1 MSNAID
7 AVSGASGSKL
17 VGRLMANT
25 MLDVMMQMMQ
35 AAGVQPSQGTQGALQ
50 ELRNLING
58 NLKQACGQCAP
69 PSDDLEDGLQGLGG
83 PQGPGQAG
91 GLNGNDLNQMVGG
104 LLQMLNG
111 VMQLLAQLLKAMQG
125 EGAQGQGG
133 GGSDGGFQPSPEAG
147 NFGNSLPQ
155 PPGAPLEG
163 GAGAG
168 ASPSPAGPSPT
179 AGTPTPTAG
188 SPSPTTG
195 SPSPTAGSPAPG
207 NVTADPGKGPSGM
220 PAELWQGCVEA
231 GKKTGVDPYVLAAQ
245 MEKESQYGK
254 ALAGSP
260 SAGDGLMQVEP
271 STRQAYAGKF
281 QEKMG
286 HAYDHNNQK
295 DQIAMAGVILASK
308 GGDTRNMLQ
317 KYNGGDNWTPGT
329 TDSYGRV
336 IKADEYASTVL
347 AKAQEMKGAAV

>member
-91 GLNGNDLNQMVGG
+91 GLDGNDLNQMVGG

-133 GGSDGGFQPSPEAG
+133 GGGGGGGGGDGGFQPSPQAG
-147 NFGNSLPQ
+147 SFGNSLPQ
-155 PPGAPLEG
+155 PAGGPLEG
-163 GAGAG
+163 GGHAGPSTGGAG
-168 ASPSPAGPSPT
+168 GPSPAGPSPT
-179 AGTPTPTAG
+179 AG
-188 SPSPTTG
+188 SPA
-195 SPSPTAGSPAPG
+195 PTAGSPAPG

-220 PAELWQGCVEA
+220 PPELWQGCVEA

-271 STRQAYAGKF
+271 ATRQAYAGKF

-308 GGDTRNMLQ
+308 GGDTKNMLQ
-317 KYNGGDNWTPGT
+317 KYNGGDNWAPGA

-347 AKAQEMKGAAV
+347 SRAQEMKGAAV